1 MPLEPLALDVST
13 VELVRRPDPGHALHQ
28 LLVWLERAVRAN
40 PRFRRSG
47 LELTAQ
53 DIANDALMRA
63 LRSETVLSGRF
74 ESRGVGSFRGYV
86 RSMIDSVIADEQ
98 SRRLAQKR
106 GGRAVHEPLTD
117 SYLPSQLRERDPR
130 TPSREVSS
138 REQVERHLARLD
150 TLERKVVVLH
160 VYERCDFPEIAA
172 RLGGTDSAHR
182 SRFDRA
188 RRKLLRGLGERSDC
202 A

>member
-1 MPLEPLALDVST
+1 MPLEPLAPDLST
-13 VELVRRPDPGHALHQ
+13 LEIVRRRESSDAWNAL
-28 LLVWLERAVRAN
+28 LLWLERAVRAN

-47 LELTAQ
+47 LDLTAQ
-53 DIANDALMRA
+53 DIAGDALMRA
-63 LRSETVLSGRF
+63 IRSETVQSGRF
-74 ESRGVGSFRGYV
+74 ESRGVGAFRGYA
-86 RSMIDSVIADEQ
+86 RSMIDSVIADEV

-106 GGRAVHEPLTD
+106 GGRLVHEPLSD

-130 TPSREVSS
+130 TPSREVSG
-138 REQVERHLARLD
+138 REQVERHLARLEP
-150 TLERKVVVLH
+150 LERQVVILH

-172 RLGGTDSAHR
+172 RLGGSDSSHR

-188 RRKLLRGLGERSDC
+188 RRKLLRGLAWSTDC

>member
-1 MPLEPLALDVST
+1 MPLAPLAPDLST
-13 VELVRRPDPGHALHQ
+13 IEIVRRPDPGAALHQ
-28 LLVWLERAVRAN
+28 LLVWLERAVQAN

-63 LRSETVLSGRF
+63 LRSETVRSGRF

-98 SRRLAQKR
+98 GRRLAQKR
-106 GGRAVHEPLTD
+106 GGRAMHEPLTD
-117 SYLPSQLRERDPR
+117 SCTPFQLRERDPR
-130 TPSREVSS
+130 TPSLEVSS

-150 TLERKVVVLH
+150 TLERKVVVMH
-160 VYERCDFPEIAA
+160 VYEHCDFLEIAV

>member
-1 MPLEPLALDVST
+1 LPLEPLAPDLST
-13 VELVRRPDPGHALHQ
+13 LEIVRRRDHGDAMHQ

-47 LELTAQ
+47 LDLTAQ
-53 DIANDALMRA
+53 DIASDALMRA

-74 ESRGVGSFRGYV
+74 ESRGIGAFRGYV
-86 RSMIDSVIADEQ
+86 RSMIDSVIADEV

-106 GGRAVHEPLTD
+106 GGRLVHEALSD
-117 SYLPSQLRERDPR
+117 SYRPSQLRERDPR

-138 REQVERHLARLD
+138 REQVELHLARLEP
-150 TLERKVVVLH
+150 LERQVVILH

-172 RLGGTDSAHR
+172 RLGGSDSSHR

-188 RRKLLRGLGERSDC
+188 RRKLLRGLALGSDC